1 MYRAFACGLYVTC
14 VFFCD
19 KKEEEEEFLILG
31 VRIRQYVGIAHWALA
46 NACLMLQR
54 IQSTG
59 KQLYQ
64 QKVLLTFITFTYSY
78 TIIIIIIMFL
88 NDNRLR
94 QVHCHWLYHPHQL
107 IKNVQPDICKQVW
120 YAVTTITTIS
130 IITTSVIIIVKACRP
145 LIASNCDAAIT
156 SQLWA
161 ATLHMSAF
169 WH

>member
-94 QVHCHWLYHPHQL
+94 QVHCHWLYHRHQL
-107 IKNVQPDICKQVW
+107 IKNVQPDICKQLW
-120 YAVTTITTIS
+120 CCNHHHYHHYLQQCHHHWRHHHHHESLQAVD
-130 IITTSVIIIVKACRP
+130 R
-145 LIASNCDAAIT
+145 
-156 SQLWA
+156 
-161 ATLHMSAF
+161 
-169 WH
+169 